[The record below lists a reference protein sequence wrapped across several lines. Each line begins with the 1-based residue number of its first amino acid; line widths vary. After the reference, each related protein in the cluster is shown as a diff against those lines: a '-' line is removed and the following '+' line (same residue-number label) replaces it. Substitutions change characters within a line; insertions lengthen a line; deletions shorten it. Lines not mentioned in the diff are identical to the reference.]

1 MEATLQVQKEAP
13 VRLLIGTD
21 LQSQLGFL
29 FLQMDSEQAEP
40 AKDLLQEKAWEVS
53 NVPLVETGPAESPLL
68 PAPVVHLIQAAS
80 LPARH
85 VKLVRARVDMERQDV

>member
-13 VRLLIGTD
+13 VRLLI
-21 LQSQLGFL
+21 
-29 FLQMDSEQAEP
+29 QMDSEQA
-40 AKDLLQEKAWEVS
+40 DLLQEKAWEVS
-53 NVPLVETGPAESPLL
+53 NMPLVESPLL